1 MYAIIPRILL
11 IALCAVTAYKGGTA
25 DYLIALL
32 VTFAISS
39 VCFAAGRKGVT
50 YSLCAVYLIMCLII
64 PTQALY
70 YLPVIVFEISQ
81 ISLHIEKKLPVF
93 DKSLIPTVAGLIVV
107 ALCAL
112 SYKEHALFIIL
123 ISLLALY
130 LAYASRLINGL
141 WLKVMGQADDR
152 RQLEELMEKR
162 AADYQDKQD
171 YEVHLATLKE
181 RNRIAR
187 EIHDNVGHLLSR
199 ALIMMGAID
208 AINEDKVLG
217 EHLGVLKNTLS
228 DAMDSCRVSVH
239 DLYDDS
245 IDLKGSLEK
254 LVEDFKFCPV
264 TLEYS
269 SGSKINKDIK
279 FAVAGIVKEA
289 LSNIAKHSNA
299 TWAKVVFMEHENL
312 YQLLIEDNG
321 TSATKG
327 DGTGIGLN
335 NMQDRINA
343 LGGTFYIR
351 NETGFRIFATIPRSQ
366 KKEK

>member
-32 VTFAISS
+32 ITFAISS
-39 VCFAAGRKGVT
+39 ISFAARKKAAT
-50 YSLCAVYLIMCLII
+50 YSLCVVYLVMFFII
-64 PTQALY
+64 PTQTLY
-70 YLPVIVFEISQ
+70 YLPVIIFEITV

-93 DKSLIPTVAGLIVV
+93 DKSLIPSIAGLIVV

-112 SYKEHALFIIL
+112 SYKEHALFIVL

-130 LAYASRLINGL
+130 LAYASLLINGL